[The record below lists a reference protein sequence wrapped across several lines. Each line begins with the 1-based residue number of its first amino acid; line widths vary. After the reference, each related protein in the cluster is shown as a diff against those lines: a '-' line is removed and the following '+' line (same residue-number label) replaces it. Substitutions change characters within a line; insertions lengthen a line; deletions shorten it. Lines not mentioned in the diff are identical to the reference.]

1 MISLNGF
8 RRAAAVRIL
17 SHRPI
22 VTGKR
27 SYRGDAGEE
36 VTNLSHKEEE
46 LLKIA
51 MPRADEIFKR
61 HIELP
66 VDDIETRRK
75 RLIYRSKQRGWLEGK
90 IFFIQMLTFGKIKNC
105 FGVLTFLSYFD
116 TSTLHQNVD

>member
-1 MISLNGF
+1 MTTMISLNGF
-8 RRAAAVRIL
+8 RRAAALRIF

-22 VTGKR
+22 IAGKR

-36 VTNLSHKEEE
+36 VTNLSPKEEE

-61 HIELP
+61 HIQLP

-75 RLIYRSKQRGWLEGK
+75 RLIYRSKQRGWLEGMVYHHQ
-90 IFFIQMLTFGKIKNC
+90 IF
-105 FGVLTFLSYFD
+105 
-116 TSTLHQNVD
+116 